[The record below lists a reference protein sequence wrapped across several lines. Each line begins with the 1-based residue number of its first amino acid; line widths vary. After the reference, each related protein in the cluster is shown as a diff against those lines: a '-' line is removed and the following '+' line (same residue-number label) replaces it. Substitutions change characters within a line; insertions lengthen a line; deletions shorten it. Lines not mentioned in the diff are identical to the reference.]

1 MSLPGAPHT
10 LPAAARSRILA
21 LDVVRGVALCGILL
35 VNVRPIAAAVD
46 APADPEWFA
55 LLAQQRF
62 YVIFS
67 LLFGIGFALLVDS
80 AAARTATPRLVLL
93 RRLLALLVVGLAH
106 RFGLWGGEIL
116 TVYALV
122 GLVVL
127 LPSTWLPR
135 WAVAVLAGFVCAAGL
150 VIGGGGPVLIAGLF
164 LAGAALVRYGVIDR
178 LDRDLPAVALAGAAF
193 AVLAVPA
200 VWWQV
205 AVGDD
210 ADDPA
215 GTHARGVAGLLV
227 AGVYV
232 CVLLV
237 LLRTPLRRPL
247 AAAFAPLGRM
257 ALTNYLSAT
266 AAVLLV
272 VAVVGHPE
280 RWSTKAVLTIVA
292 VVLVV
297 QWVFSA
303 LWLRR
308 FRQGPLEWLWRWA
321 TWARRPALLR

>member
-1 MSLPGAPHT
+1 
-10 LPAAARSRILA
+10 
-21 LDVVRGVALCGILL
+21 V
-35 VNVRPIAAAVD
+35 
-46 APADPEWFA
+46 
-55 LLAQQRF
+55 
-62 YVIFS
+62 
-67 LLFGIGFALLVDS
+67 
-80 AAARTATPRLVLL
+80 
-93 RRLLALLVVGLAH
+93 H
-106 RFGLWGGEIL
+106 RFGLWGGDIL

-135 WAVAVLAGFVCAAGL
+135 GAVAALAGVVCAAGL
-150 VIGGGGPVLIAGLF
+150 ALGGGGPVLIAGLF
-164 LAGAALVRYGVIDR
+164 LAGAALVRYGVVDR
-178 LDRDLPAVALAGAAF
+178 IERSTAGVAAAGAVF

-200 VWWQV
+200 VWWHA
-205 AVGDD
+205 AVSGD
-210 ADDPA
+210 ADDLA

-232 CVLLV
+232 CLLLV
-237 LLRTPLRRPL
+237 LLRTPLRPGL
-247 AAAFAPLGRM
+247 AAVFAPLGRM

-266 AAVLLV
+266 VAVLLV

-280 RWSTKAVLTIVA
+280 RWSTKAVLTIVGS
-292 VVLVV
+292 VLVV

-321 TWARRPALLR
+321 TWAKRPALRR